1 MKKNKAFTL
10 IELIAVLVIL
20 AILTL
25 IVTPLVMNIIKKAR
39 ISADRRSI
47 DEYGR
52 SIELAISSY
61 LLDEGKFPSSIND
74 LTIKYSGDRVECS
87 TTQLNS
93 DSSIYLTGCKV
104 AGRSVDYAYGTEKT
118 ITYKSYNVDYYVI
131 VESGTSEANV
141 TLLKATPLTTAEIN
155 QYGAGHINRYTSSS
169 VGTAYN
175 HNGYGGMAYYT
186 SETCRFVNDSYVTT
200 GCTTDYAQSEV
211 KYVVDGWKNAKA
223 PAATEARL
231 ITKEE
236 LESEIREYDPCGG
249 CGAVETGEFVK
260 YDWLYNSNYWYWT
273 MSQNETLPS
282 DVWHVYENGRF
293 GGNGIFGIYGM
304 VRPVIVI
311 N

>member
-293 GGNGIFGIYGM
+293 GGNGIFGIYGL

>member
-169 VGTAYN
+169 VRTAYN

-236 LESEIREYDPCGG
+236 LESEIREYDSCGG

>member
-1 MKKNKAFTL
+1 M
-10 IELIAVLVIL
+10 
-20 AILTL
+20 
-25 IVTPLVMNIIKKAR
+25 
-39 ISADRRSI
+39 
-47 DEYGR
+47 Y
-52 SIELAISSY
+52 
-61 LLDEGKFPSSIND
+61 
-74 LTIKYSGDRVECS
+74 
-87 TTQLNS
+87 
-93 DSSIYLTGCKV
+93 
-104 AGRSVDYAYGTEKT
+104 
-118 ITYKSYNVDYYVI
+118 ITSN
-131 VESGTSEANV
+131 TSESYY
-141 TLLKATPLTTAEIN
+141 
-155 QYGAGHINRYTSSS
+155 Q
-169 VGTAYN
+169 TAYN
-175 HNGYGGMAYYT
+175 LNGYGGMAYF
-186 SETCRFVNDSYVTT
+186 SSATCGDAKNTYT
-200 GCTTDYAQSEV
+200 GCINDYAQSEV